1 MLVRVL
7 ATNAPFL
14 ISSHSDG
21 ARPLPSPPSPP
32 FPYFIS
38 RLRITFSLV
47 LSSVNRFPLPFLL
60 SFRLSNLDQIAKCGS
75 NFGVAAAVAGR
86 SECAPRTAPRLP
98 CRACGLCAEREG
110 RRRGRSE
117 APPPS
122 YVLRDHRKFVLLI
135 PPGGLRSLAER
146 PLITLHFDW
155 S

>member
-1 MLVRVL
+1 MAV

-14 ISSHSDG
+14 ISSHSERG
-21 ARPLPSPPSPP
+21 FSLLPP
-32 FPYFIS
+32 FAYFIS

-75 NFGVAAAVAGR
+75 NFGVAAAVAVGR

-110 RRRGRSE
+110 GRRRGKE

-135 PPGGLRSLAER
+135 PPGGLRSPAEQA
-146 PLITLHFDW
+146 LKSLHFDW